1 LINDSYDDYLNFNPE
16 EVGSIYR
23 NIESGTKKIDTEKYI
38 HMLKNILFSYSCNGG
53 KYAFSDYKELVDI
66 GISFLKKKKGG

>member
-1 LINDSYDDYLNFNPE
+1 
-16 EVGSIYR
+16 
-23 NIESGTKKIDTEKYI
+23 
-38 HMLKNILFSYSCNGG
+38 MLKNILFSYSCNGG